1 MEPSNNP
8 PTESRQSVMRQKR
21 PVLEDTPF
29 EDDDEDLKPSQLKFL
44 MNKKKGEDT
53 VPSKDIKNP

>member
-1 MEPSNNP
+1 MESSNNP

-29 EDDDEDLKPSQLKFL
+29 EDDDEDLKSSQIKFL
-44 MNKKKGEDT
+44 RDKKKNED
-53 VPSKDIKNP
+53 PI

>member
-21 PVLEDTPF
+21 PLLEDTPF

-44 MNKKKGEDT
+44 MNKKKTEDT
-53 VPSKDIKNP
+53 VP